1 MKELTKPIGILDK
14 NGYEKI
20 NRVYYWRGY
29 SPCITG
35 RDYKDPIK
43 ILVGNN
49 GTNKYRKENR

>member
-14 NGYEKI
+14 NGYERI
-20 NRVYYWRGY
+20 NRVYYFGGY

-35 RDYKDPIK
+35 RDCRDPIK